1 MLSENLQIR
10 FTPRAKEEAKKLLAE
25 MNITELNDGNLYE
38 VEVELDTRVSGLV
51 TMDECEHLPID
62 HELLEIYDTLT
73 DIILAHEDEIDFLNK
88 LFLE

>member
-1 MLSENLQIR
+1 MLSERLKSR

-25 MNITELNDGNLYE
+25 MNITKLNDDNLYD
-38 VEVELDTRVSGLV
+38 VEVELDTRVSALV
-51 TMDECEHLPID
+51 TTDECEHQPID

-73 DIILAHEDEIDFLNK
+73 DIILDHEEEIDFLNE